1 MSRVLVLSYNSSVN
15 KPNSS
20 VNKPVSYSR
29 GNNSSVLSYNSSV
42 NKPNSSVNKPVSYTR
57 VITAVSISLGKECD
71 SSCSV
76 FKVRET
82 EQRMREFSSVLSTVI
97 YLRAR
102 NARVLAW
109 F

>member
-1 MSRVLVLSYNSSVN
+1 MSEESAGVEQRMSRVLVLSYNSSVN

-20 VNKPVSYSR
+20 VNRPVSYTR

-57 VITAVSISLGKECD
+57 VITAVSISLEK
-71 SSCSV
+71 
-76 FKVRET
+76 
-82 EQRMREFSSVLSTVI
+82 
-97 YLRAR
+97 
-102 NARVLAW
+102 NARVLGR

>member
-20 VNKPVSYSR
+20 VNKPVSYTR

-57 VITAVSISLGKECD
+57 KNSSVYKPGKECE
-71 SSCSV
+71 SSWSV
-76 FKVRET
+76 LKVRET

-102 NARVLAW
+102 NARVLAG